1 MSSNRRGACWRLG
14 AAGVAV
20 IASACVQRPGT
31 VPTATVIAPEP
42 APAVMPVASSLP
54 AGADDAAARLTAS
67 PRHSEWAS
75 IGTGA
80 DSVRAFVVFPERSTK
95 APVVI
100 VVHEIFGLTPWVR
113 AVADQLAADGF
124 IAVAPDLLTGR
135 IPAGLSDQ
143 QSADTARVIIRT
155 LDAGW
160 VQRTLDAVAR
170 YGTSLPAAN
179 GSYGIV
185 GYCWGGSTSFEH
197 AAHASALGASVV
209 YYGSSPPA
217 ERLAN
222 VRAPVLGLYGEQDER
237 VNSTIPR
244 ADSVLRAMGRTYEK
258 EIYAGAGH
266 GFLRQQ
272 TGMAGA
278 NMAATRLAWPRTVAF
293 FRKHLER

>member
-1 MSSNRRGACWRLG
+1 MVLG
-14 AAGVAV
+14 AA
-20 IASACVQRPGT
+20 ACVQRPARTTADSVVT
-31 VPTATVIAPEP
+31 VQS
-42 APAVMPVASSLP
+42 APAAMPAAPSSLP
-54 AGADDAAARLTAS
+54 PAAEDAAARLAAS

-80 DSVRAFVVFPERSTK
+80 DSVRAFVVFPERSGK
-95 APVVI
+95 APVII

-135 IPAGLSDQ
+135 IPAGLTDQ

-170 YGTSLPAAN
+170 YGTTLPAAS

-185 GYCWGGSTSFEH
+185 GYCWGGAVSFEH
-197 AAHASALGASVV
+197 AAHAAALGASVV
-209 YYGSSPPA
+209 YYGTSPPA

-237 VNSTIPR
+237 VNATIPR
-244 ADSVLRAMGRTYEK
+244 ADSVLRALGRAYEK

-272 TGMAGA
+272 SGMAGA
-278 NMAATRLAWPRTVAF
+278 NMAATQLAWPRTVAF
-293 FRKHLER
+293 FRKQLEK